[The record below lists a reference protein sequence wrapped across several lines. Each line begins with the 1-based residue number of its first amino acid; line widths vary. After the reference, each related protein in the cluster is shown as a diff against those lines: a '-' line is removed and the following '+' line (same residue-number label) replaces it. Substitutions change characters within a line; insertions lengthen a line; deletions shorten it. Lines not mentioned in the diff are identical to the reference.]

1 MVHALQQT
9 HSILHPRGLLVNL
22 VDLPV
27 PSLLEVRS
35 PGSLVRLGWL
45 LDINDCFEERAS
57 LNALAQ
63 VVNQGLFDLEDE
75 RDFERNIHIDS
86 LAEFRTWLAE
96 KWSTAILPEPLLQRL
111 EMLLCQPGETG
122 KIVVAVRTRITKL
135 RAVYDE

>member
-9 HSILHPRGLLVNL
+9 HSILHPHGLQVNL

-27 PSLLEVRS
+27 PSLLELRS
-35 PGSLVRLGWL
+35 PGTLVRLGWL
-45 LDINDCFEERAS
+45 LDKDDCFEERAS

-111 EMLLCQPGETG
+111 EMLLCQPGEAG